1 MEGDLKD
8 TRRNTQNAA
17 LNVDLFKISFIISK
31 DSGCYFLSNSFVDI

>member
-17 LNVDLFKISFIISK
+17 LKVDLFKISFIFSK
-31 DSGCYFLSNSFVDI
+31 DSDSSFLLDLK